1 MKPSAPFRGVMQKP
15 PASNMGSSAIS
26 LPCKAITPV
35 EIFSQHGW
43 CPGTREPFVDLPRNR
58 QQHKIEGVKESHHM
72 QERSDEQL
80 MAAVMVGD
88 QVALAALVTR
98 HHAPLLGY
106 LYRLVGGD
114 RQLSEDLVQETLL
127 HVLRQRTY
135 QSDRPFKPWLYTIAT
150 NLVRDYFKSAA
161 ARRSF
166 RGDDSEEV
174 LLHLHDSEASPEE
187 RALAAERGG
196 EVRAAL
202 SQLGEEYR
210 IVLFLRFYQG
220 FSLQEIAETL
230 HIPLGTVKS
239 RLSVGVHRLRAL
251 LAPVLKGVD

>member
-1 MKPSAPFRGVMQKP
+1 
-15 PASNMGSSAIS
+15 
-26 LPCKAITPV
+26 
-35 EIFSQHGW
+35 
-43 CPGTREPFVDLPRNR
+43 
-58 QQHKIEGVKESHHM
+58 M

-80 MAAVMVGD
+80 MTAVQAGD

-135 QSDRPFKPWLYTIAT
+135 QADRPFKPWLYTIAT
-150 NLVRDYFKSAA
+150 NLARDYFKSAA
-161 ARRSF
+161 VRQCWRS
-166 RGDDSEEV
+166 SEEEA
-174 LLHLHDSEASPEE
+174 LLHLSDSAPGPEE
-187 RALAAERGG
+187 RALATEQGS

-202 SQLGEEYR
+202 AQLREEYR
-210 IVLFLRFYQG
+210 VVLVLRFYQG

-239 RLSVGVHRLRAL
+239 RLSVGVHRLRSM
-251 LAPVLKGVD
+251 LAPVQKGVD

>member
-1 MKPSAPFRGVMQKP
+1 
-15 PASNMGSSAIS
+15 
-26 LPCKAITPV
+26 
-35 EIFSQHGW
+35 
-43 CPGTREPFVDLPRNR
+43 
-58 QQHKIEGVKESHHM
+58 M

-80 MAAVMVGD
+80 MAAVMAGD
-88 QVALAALVTR
+88 QVALAALVTC

-135 QSDRPFKPWLYTIAT
+135 QANRPFKPWLYVIAT
-150 NLVRDYFKSAA
+150 NLARDYFKSAA
-161 ARRSF
+161 VRQGW
-166 RGDDSEEV
+166 RGGDEEEA
-174 LLHLHDSEASPEE
+174 LLHLYDSAAGPEE
-187 RALAAERGG
+187 YALAAEQGS

-202 SQLGEEYR
+202 AQLREEYR
-210 IVLFLRFYQG
+210 VVLLLRFYQG

-239 RLSVGVHRLRAL
+239 RLSVGVQRLRNM
-251 LAPVLKGVD
+251 LAPVQKGVD